1 MVCGLRLLAYALW
14 LGFGFLHQL
23 HLPLLLLLSDSAT
36 LQPASRAFIRWRVGR
51 HWLAVLVL
59 CVGGG
64 LCRAQSVTCSG
75 GEVRKKMKTG
85 NTETETHPHVL
96 ARRPAG
102 ALRSDCC
109 SQLG

>member
-75 GEVRKKMKTG
+75 GEVKKK
-85 NTETETHPHVL
+85 
-96 ARRPAG
+96 
-102 ALRSDCC
+102 
-109 SQLG
+109 